1 MITYVK
7 SPGTISIFCNN
18 LPVEKKKKERQQ
30 GSDARTNKGE
40 QGEQGDRTGRTQ
52 SQHTKRNQKKI
63 KKTKEKKSEHKT
75 DRPSL
80 KYSNPHCAYRHE
92 CSNGKT

>member
-52 SQHTKRNQKKI
+52 SQHTTKPKKI
-63 KKTKEKKSEHKT
+63 KKPKKKNQNT
-75 DRPSL
+75 NRPTSL